1 MTPGIL
7 LLLSAT
13 VAPGAG
19 VPCIAVPGDRILG
32 GDMARAVPV
41 FASIPPELVLGY
53 VPAPGARRTY
63 AAAELAR
70 LARRYG
76 LATEPGQEACF
87 IRSLETLTRA
97 RVAVALEAAMP
108 AAHLEV
114 LDFSRQPVP
123 PGELRFEPSTA
134 GAGSEQVWHGAV
146 RRPGQADFPVWAKVR
161 IRVTG
166 TRAVASETLPA
177 GLPIA
182 RAQLRAEAYEG
193 PPGLP
198 DPSKVVG
205 RAPRRTIP
213 AGTAIESQWLE
224 DPADVQ
230 SGERVEV
237 EVRSGQARLLLEG
250 QAQSSGRRG
259 QVIAVRNPANGKVFH
274 ATIQDRGRV
283 TLAAGGSGAAP
294 GEIP

>member
-1 MTPGIL
+1 MKPGIL
-7 LLLSAT
+7 LLLSAA
-13 VAPGAG
+13 VALGGTATC
-19 VPCIAVPGDRILG
+19 VPVPGDRILG

-41 FASIPPELVLGY
+41 FAAVPPELVLGY

-70 LARRYG
+70 LARRHG
-76 LATEPGQEACF
+76 LAVEPGQEACF
-87 IRSLETLTRA
+87 IRPLETLTRE
-97 RVAVALEAAMP
+97 RVAASLQAAMP

-134 GAGSEQVWHGAV
+134 GAGSERVWHGAV

-166 TRAVASETLPA
+166 TCAVASETLPA
-177 GLPIA
+177 GLRIA
-182 RAQLRAEAYEG
+182 RAQFRAETYEG
-193 PPGLP
+193 PPGLLE
-198 DPSKVVG
+198 PSQVVG
-205 RAPRRTIP
+205 RVPRRTIP
-213 AGTAIESQWLE
+213 AGAAIESQWLE
-224 DPADVQ
+224 DPAEVG
-230 SGERVEV
+230 SGERVQV
-237 EVRSGQARLLLEG
+237 EVRSGPARLLLEG

-259 QVIAVRNPANGKVFH
+259 QVIAVRNPANGKVFR

-294 GEIP
+294 GEVP